1 MIDELLIQP
10 TMIIINYWYSSEDIH
25 GGWSRKD
32 AQKDLTQNQKKKNEN
47 QLARIKIEDT
57 IFIESTLE

>member
-1 MIDELLIQP
+1 
-10 TMIIINYWYSSEDIH
+10 MIIINYWHISEEIH

-47 QLARIKIEDT
+47 QLAKSKLKILYLLKALWNEKFMV
-57 IFIESTLE
+57 FICS